1 MAQTATNV
9 TAAKP
14 KSGGAIYVAAT
25 GTTLPDDTTDAL
37 TSFTGL
43 GYVSEDGA
51 TKNITPTAA
60 EIRAWGGDVVL
71 TATQQRTITWQFTLI
86 EALNADVIKEV
97 YGSGNVS
104 GTLATGLSV
113 DVNSTEMSD
122 RSWVIDMVLRGN
134 VACRVVL
141 PIAHISAIEAVTYSD
156 SAAVGYNITLTC
168 MPDASGNSAYEYYKS

>member
-14 KSGGAIYVAAT
+14 QAGGAVYVAAT
-25 GTTLPDDTTDAL
+25 SVTLPDDTTDAL
-37 TSFTGL
+37 TAFTGL

-51 TKNITPTAA
+51 TKNITPTAS

-86 EALNADVIKEV
+86 EALNLDVMKEV
-97 YGSGNVS
+97 YGSANVT
-104 GTLATGLSV
+104 GTLATGATVS
-113 DVNSTEMSD
+113 VNSAEMAD
-122 RSWVIDMVLRGN
+122 RAWVIDMVLRGN

-141 PIAHISAIEAVTYSD
+141 PIAHISAIDAVTYSD